1 MHIFKVTVK
10 EVTQYRSQRKFCIEP
25 KNSIYTNNVK
35 EIINF
40 TEGHV
45 VNVLIYY
52 WISLSV

>member
-1 MHIFKVTVK
+1 MHILKAVNK
-10 EVTQYRSQRKFCIEP
+10 ELNVVAGESFVFNQKIV
-25 KNSIYTNNVK
+25 YTNNVK

-40 TEGHV
+40 TKDHV